1 MKRLV
6 LSGLAA
12 GAAMAIGTA
21 QAEPLTLS
29 ADQMEQVTAAGFDA
43 FLDKAINIKQN
54 VNIEKVVEKFQD
66 FFVAGFFGEADA
78 FANCLEAAGRCQA
91 GLTETFSDVISGLIS
106 GQLPDPTVASP
117 GTVKPSVSFSEAATT
132 GPTP

>member
-6 LSGLAA
+6 LSGLAV

-21 QAEPLTLS
+21 RAEQLTLS
-29 ADQMEQVTAAGFDA
+29 ADQMDQVTAAGFDA
-43 FLDKAINIKQN
+43 FLDKAINVQKN
-54 VNIEKVVEKFQD
+54 VSIQKVVEKFQD

-78 FANCLEAAGRCQA
+78 FANCLDAAGRCQA

-106 GQLPDPTVASP
+106 GQLPDLTVASP
-117 GTVKPSVSFSEAATT
+117 GTVKPSVSLSAAATT